1 MFISTT
7 QVNIKAVKLDCNCD
21 NAVPAQGNQ
30 EPTAKD
36 FTAVLKV
43 ILSDLNKTG
52 LLKNQNGQPV
62 DINEL
67 TNGLLSDVSYEGVNI
82 GEDKSLA
89 DVLQQIMAQLQ
100 MIGMAQP
107 VIVNVIPN
115 DQPSS
120 CMTGNSE
127 MSMVA
132 AGNASIPRIKPGKA
146 EPGLFPE
153 IKPEVQAGA
162 GTEIETDVEIAVK
175 GNSEIPLAQSKDVQN
190 NNGVSAN
197 GLKNTDLLP
206 QSKNGQKSDSRN
218 TTEFKNI
225 VNNLSNNIAANA
237 DKGKL
242 EDAAPDFNNNLTARI
257 ENAVGNNEQE
267 SLNGLKVTGIE
278 TESGVKEPN
287 NPVPATAHSH
297 HAEYGKNSTIAAKET
312 VHISRL
318 SELSEP
324 IAKNVGSGNSNMTI
338 KLTPPELG
346 NVQIKLRMEN
356 GVLKADFIVDSHSV
370 KDLFS
375 GAIPQIKIAL
385 EDSGIKSG
393 DFLVNVKK
401 EGYYSDA
408 RDQQPGAE
416 NFNKQQQRQQRK
428 SGSQFYDFFA

>member
-1 MFISTT
+1 M
-7 QVNIKAVKLDCNCD
+7 
-21 NAVPAQGNQ
+21 
-30 EPTAKD
+30 
-36 FTAVLKV
+36 
-43 ILSDLNKTG
+43 
-52 LLKNQNGQPV
+52 
-62 DINEL
+62 
-67 TNGLLSDVSYEGVNI
+67 
-82 GEDKSLA
+82 
-89 DVLQQIMAQLQ
+89 
-100 MIGMAQP
+100 
-107 VIVNVIPN
+107 
-115 DQPSS
+115 
-120 CMTGNSE
+120 
-127 MSMVA
+127 
-132 AGNASIPRIKPGKA
+132 
-146 EPGLFPE
+146 
-153 IKPEVQAGA
+153 
-162 GTEIETDVEIAVK
+162 
-175 GNSEIPLAQSKDVQN
+175 
-190 NNGVSAN
+190 
-197 GLKNTDLLP
+197 KNTDLLP

-242 EDAAPDFNNNLTARI
+242 EDAAPDFNNNLTART
-257 ENAVGNNEQE
+257 ENAAGNNEQK

-287 NPVPATAHSH
+287 NPVPATAQSH
-297 HAEYGKNSTIAAKET
+297 HTEYSKNSTIAAKET

-408 RDQQPGAE
+408 RDQQQQGAE